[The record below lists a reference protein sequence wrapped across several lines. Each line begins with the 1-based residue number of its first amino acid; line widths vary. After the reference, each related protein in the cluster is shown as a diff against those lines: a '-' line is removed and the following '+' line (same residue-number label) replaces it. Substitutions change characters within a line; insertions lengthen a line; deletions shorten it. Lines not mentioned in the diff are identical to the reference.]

1 MSYLSRESRGW
12 ERAWAVLGAAHG
24 GDTEGL
30 ENGERWQY
38 MGPAEGPA
46 AEHCFRHR
54 CHKGERVYFTVPVAV
69 GDFEPATRTPLPI
82 VGDDCAADKTI
93 AAVRAELAA
102 VGITYTNGARP
113 HVTVGRFAFSRCWR
127 YWSVEGVPLAVA
139 KELYAHPHGCRD
151 VRVNGD
157 CGALDPADKTAD
169 YGDGP
174 VVDSYDIDTV
184 EGLRLFVATLRTH
197 GLLPAPAPLA
207 GPAGRLYTARPVAL
221 ADIVLAEIRFR
232 STGST
237 LGEIGGAVRGMAQAR
252 GMPVPSDWDIAAAI
266 GCLEA
271 RGDLTSALAPAAG
284 GT

>member
-93 AAVRAELAA
+93 AAVRAAYGNIPGTTLIYEINRRMIAA
-102 VGITYTNGARP
+102 M
-113 HVTVGRFAFSRCWR
+113 
-127 YWSVEGVPLAVA
+127 VE
-139 KELYAHPHGCRD
+139 D
-151 VRVNGD
+151 VRG
-157 CGALDPADKTAD
+157 
-169 YGDGP
+169 
-174 VVDSYDIDTV
+174 
-184 EGLRLFVATLRTH
+184 E
-197 GLLPAPAPLA
+197 
-207 GPAGRLYTARPVAL
+207 AR
-221 ADIVLAEIRFR
+221 
-232 STGST
+232 
-237 LGEIGGAVRGMAQAR
+237 AR
-252 GMPVPSDWDIAAAI
+252 IAAAAPRSI
-266 GCLEA
+266 GDVRALKAPVDSMC
-271 RGDLTSALAPAAG
+271 TSSMM
-284 GT
+284 